1 MQQKYKSLL
10 ISRTRK
16 AKMDASEKKKK
27 FKSVRRTK
35 VLSSPDFKFYTLE

>member
-16 AKMDASEKKKK
+16 AKMDASEKKKSLNLLEGQK
-27 FKSVRRTK
+27 FC
-35 VLSSPDFKFYTLE
+35 LHQILNFTL